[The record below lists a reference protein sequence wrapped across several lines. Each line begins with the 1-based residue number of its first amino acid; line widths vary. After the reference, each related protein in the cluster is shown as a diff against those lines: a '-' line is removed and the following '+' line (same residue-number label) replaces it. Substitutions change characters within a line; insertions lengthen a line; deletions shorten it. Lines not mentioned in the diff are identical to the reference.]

1 MNEVIT
7 FGKSVRIYLP
17 DGTVSSIRH
26 AEIVNWTGQAISC
39 PRNQI
44 NRLAAWDEAKRPGVY
59 FLFGLDADSSH
70 PIAYIGEAEVVLD
83 RLISHV
89 GAKEFWNDAVF
100 FTNKDQN
107 LTKAH
112 VKYLEARL
120 IELALRAKRYRLEN
134 ATSPQMPMIPRSD
147 CEAME
152 EFIFH
157 ARILLGVLGHR
168 ILDPLA
174 HHEPPA
180 ISPRQRSETPKPA
193 TIPTSEV
200 LHIKVKG
207 ISAKAI
213 QTDEGVVVLEGSK
226 CVKEIKPS
234 LGDGY
239 RHLREKLLSEGVVTD
254 IGEQFAFT
262 RDWLFS
268 SPSQAAAVIV
278 GYSING
284 RDCWI
289 NERGESITQ
298 IEAEGTRL

>member
-1 MNEVIT
+1 MNSIVT
-7 FGKSVRIYLP
+7 FGKSVRLYLS
-17 DGTVSSIRH
+17 DGTVGSIRH

-39 PRNQI
+39 PRNQVS
-44 NRLAAWDEAKRPGVY
+44 RLGEWGEAKRPGVY
-59 FLFGLDADSSH
+59 FLFGLDPDSSH
-70 PIAYIGEAEVVLD
+70 PIAYVGEAEVVID
-83 RLISHV
+83 RLVSHV
-89 GAKEFWNDAVF
+89 GAKEFWNEAVF
-100 FTNKDQN
+100 FTNKDEN

-134 ATSPQMPMIPRSD
+134 ATSPQVPMIPRSD
-147 CEAME
+147 REAME
-152 EFIFH
+152 EFISH

-174 HHEPPA
+174 QHEPPTVLPA
-180 ISPRQRSETPKPA
+180 RSSDTPKPA
-193 TIPTSEV
+193 TTKV

-213 QTDEGVVVLEGSK
+213 QTDEGMVVLEGSK

-234 LGDGY
+234 LGEGY
-239 RHLREKLLSEGVVTD
+239 RRLREKLLSEGALTD
-254 IGEQFAFT
+254 GGDQFAFT
-262 RDWLFS
+262 CDWLFS

-284 RDCWI
+284 RDCWM

-298 IEAEGTRL
+298 IEAEGTQGA